1 VSSTGGHSGDHQAG
15 FDLAI
20 VPVIKII
27 CRSRPSSWSWS
38 SVAHSR
44 RNHQGLVADG
54 APPRNALPVDEAS
67 AAIQP
72 NRVTIAIRN
81 EALPEGKIRNTT
93 KSALAAIE
101 TTRIGRQYGSPRTAR
116 AIVSAAS
123 TPVAMINR
131 NAIPW
136 IQPCH
141 VSVFPP
147 LSIGVST
154 LKAASISATPRVPNG
169 GLVWFQVSQTDGRR
183 RDPAECANQPP
194 PGKRCERQLAPAT
207 KQHYPAVAPAGR

>member
-1 VSSTGGHSGDHQAG
+1 LTQVVSSTGGHSGDHQAG

-27 CRSRPSSWSWS
+27 CRSRPSSWSRS

-101 TTRIGRQYGSPRTAR
+101 TRIGRQYGSPRTAL
-116 AIVSAAS
+116 AIVSGAS

-141 VSVFPP
+141 VSGFPP
-147 LSIGVST
+147 LSIGVIDSEGGQYQRHSEGAERGSCLVPGEPDRRPPSRPCRMRKPT
-154 LKAASISATPRVPNG
+154 ATR
-169 GLVWFQVSQTDGRR
+169 
-183 RDPAECANQPP
+183 
-194 PGKRCERQLAPAT
+194 
-207 KQHYPAVAPAGR
+207 